1 MCRMTSTLLCC
12 TFFLSTFMRAAFCQD
27 TSSLMTIKN
36 DSVGIQLE
44 SMTID
49 VNVVGNIATTTVQM
63 TFYNTIDRILEGEFN
78 FPLAAGQTVFRFG
91 MDVNGK
97 MREGV
102 MVDKDKGRR
111 AFERIVR
118 QGIDPG
124 LLEMTRGN
132 NYKARVYPIPA
143 NGRKSIVI
151 GYEEE
156 LAATGDAVYS
166 MAMHYGFIHHFQL
179 NIEVFN
185 QAVEPRLIKN
195 DLVNFRFEQ
204 WHSAFK
210 ASHKTTNFIG
220 NKSLSFAIP
229 QKAEERIFFQQAP
242 GNNFFYVTCNPE
254 IIQRRKKLPQSILIL
269 WDVSLS
275 AAHRDLEKEL
285 KLLERYFKNF
295 TAVAVQV
302 ITFSNTIIS
311 DEHFIINNGKSDVLR
326 KQLASAVLDG
336 GTNIGCLSLS
346 HLKADEALLFSDGIF
361 NLGKNHLSPPAYPV
375 YAINSNPVADHNEL
389 KNIAQASDGMYINLL
404 SKTIAEGET
413 LLLHNQFQFISANY
427 SKSFSEVYPSQPQP
441 VIGTFSIA
449 GKLSGQQ
456 ASITLNFG
464 IGKEIT
470 YSKTVLIQPQ
480 TETTSTNVSRLWAH
494 KKIDQLNAA
503 PEANREAITQT
514 ATQYSIVTPT
524 TSLIVLDRV
533 EDYVQYEISPPAE
546 LKEAYDEL
554 VRKYK
559 ERERVSRTDILKSS
573 LKDYKNEIDWWIND
587 ETDPVMDGQAH
598 QPLRQIE
605 SREVPQQA
613 APEPQRDVP
622 VQQRSE
628 VTSEPRLI
636 ISNHPDYNRVIRG
649 KVTADDGSAIPGVN
663 VLLKGTNVGTVT
675 DVDGVY
681 ELNIPNEGG
690 ELTFSFIGYATHEE
704 VVQERSVINQ
714 QMKPDIQELSE
725 IVVVAAGSE
734 SVHRAM
740 GYATT
745 TAPGDALQGRVAGI
759 STNSDGQSQI
769 SIRGNTNLNFG
780 NNPLYIIDGKPAT
793 PEEAAQLQGSEIGN
807 INVIRGENATAL
819 YGNRGSDGVIVIMSK
834 AAMENDLILPD
845 SITAKFERGIVIREW
860 NPEASYLDSLK
871 ATPKEK
877 RYQVYQQL
885 RKQYEHTPA
894 FFLIVGDFFV
904 AEGESL
910 IGLRILSNIAEM
922 ELENH
927 ELLKVLAYRFTQ
939 LGETSL
945 AIGLLQK
952 AVILRGNEPQSY
964 RDLAL
969 AYEKNGDYQLAL
981 KNFLHII
988 FMDGEQNDWDNRFP
1002 MIKNIVID
1010 EMNHLIRKHSK
1021 MLDLSQVPRELIKM
1035 MPSDIRVVL
1044 DWNALETD
1052 IDLWITEPNGE
1063 QCYYKNPLTH
1073 IGGRISEDFTNGYG
1087 PEVYQLKHAL
1097 PGTYKV
1103 SVDFFDTRVQ
1113 RISGPV
1119 TLQVTLYTHYGTSQ
1133 EQKQQLTMQLDAK
1146 EKKSLPVAELV
1157 FERKK

>member
-1 MCRMTSTLLCC
+1 MRRMTSTLLCC
-12 TFFLSTFMRAAFCQD
+12 IFFLSTFIHVAFCQD

-44 SMTID
+44 SMTIG

-63 TFYNTIDRILEGEFN
+63 TFYNTVDRVLEGELN
-78 FPLAAGQTVFRFG
+78 FPLADGQTVFRFA

-111 AFERIVR
+111 VFERIVR

-124 LLEMTRGN
+124 LLEMTKGN
-132 NYKARVYPIPA
+132 NYKTRVYPIPA

-166 MAMHYGFIHHFQL
+166 MAMRYGFIHNFQL

-185 QAVEPRLIKN
+185 QAIEPKLIKN
-195 DLVNFRFEQ
+195 DLVNFRFER

-210 ASHKTTNFIG
+210 ASYKATNFIG
-220 NKSLSFAIP
+220 NKSLRFAIP
-229 QKAEERIFFQQAP
+229 QKAEERIFFQQTP

-254 IIQRRKKLPQSILIL
+254 ISERRKTLPQSVLIL

-285 KLLERYFKNF
+285 TVLERYLNNF
-295 TAVAVQV
+295 TAVAVQL
-302 ITFSNTIIS
+302 ITFSNTIVS
-311 DEHFIINNGKSDVLR
+311 NEHFTINNGKSDVLR
-326 KQLASAVLDG
+326 KQLRSAVTDG
-336 GTNIGCLSLS
+336 ATNIGCLDLN

-361 NLGKNHLSPPAYPV
+361 NLGKNHLLPPAYPV
-375 YAINSNPVADHNEL
+375 YAINSNPVGDHNEL
-389 KNIAQASDGMYINLL
+389 KNIAQASGGMYINLL
-404 SKTIAEGET
+404 SKSIEEGEA
-413 LLLHNQFQFISANY
+413 LLLNNQFQFISASY
-427 SKSFSEVYPSQPQP
+427 SKSLSEVYPSQPQP
-441 VIGTFSIA
+441 VSGTFSIA

-470 YSKTVLIQPQ
+470 YSKTILIQPQ

-494 KKIDQLNAA
+494 KKIDQLNAS

-514 ATQYSIVTPT
+514 ATQYSIVTPL
-524 TSLIVLDRV
+524 TSLIVLDRI
-533 EDYVQYEISPPAE
+533 EDYIQYEIRPPAE
-546 LKEAYDEL
+546 LKDAYDKLMREH
-554 VRKYK
+554 K
-559 ERERVSRTDILKSS
+559 ERERASREDILKSS
-573 LKDYKNEIDWWIND
+573 FEDYKKQIAWWINNKKD
-587 ETDPVMDGQAH
+587 AVVEGQA
-598 QPLRQIE
+598 QQRLQQIE

-613 APEPQRDVP
+613 APQPQRDVP

-649 KVTADDGSAIPGVN
+649 KVTADDGSGIPGVN
-663 VLLKGTNVGTVT
+663 VLLKGTSVGTVT
-675 DVDGVY
+675 DVGGMY
-681 ELNIPNEGG
+681 ELNVPDEGG
-690 ELTFSFIGYATHEE
+690 VLTFSFIGYATHEE
-704 VVQERSVINQ
+704 AVQERSVVNQ

-725 IVVVAAGSE
+725 IVVVTGAERE
-734 SVHRAM
+734 SRAM

-745 TAPGDALQGRVAGI
+745 TVMGDALQGRVGGVSI
-759 STNSDGQSQI
+759 DNDSQPQVM
-769 SIRGNTNLNFG
+769 IRGNTSLNLG

-793 PEEAAQLQGSEIGN
+793 PEEAAKLQGPDIGN
-807 INVIRGENATAL
+807 INVIKGENATAL
-819 YGNRGSDGVIVIMSK
+819 YGSRASDGVIVIMSK
-834 AAMENDLILPD
+834 AAVADDLVLPD
-845 SITAKFERGIVIREW
+845 SVTEKFERGIIVAKEW

-877 RYQVYQQL
+877 RYDVYQQL
-885 RKQYEHTPA
+885 RKQYENTPA
-894 FFLIVGDFFV
+894 FFLIVGNFFV

-952 AVILRGNEPQSY
+952 TVILRGNEPQSY

-988 FMDGEQNDWDNRFP
+988 FMDGEQNNWDDRFP

-1010 EMNHLIRKHSK
+1010 EMNNLIRKHSK
-1021 MLDLSQVPRELIKM
+1021 TLDLSQVPKELIKV
-1035 MPSDIRVVL
+1035 MPIDIRIVL

-1063 QCYYKNPLTH
+1063 QCYYKNPLTRL
-1073 IGGRISEDFTNGYG
+1073 GGRISEDFTNGYG
-1087 PEVYQLKHAL
+1087 PEVYQLKQAL
-1097 PGTYKV
+1097 PGTYNV

-1113 RISGPV
+1113 KISGPV
-1119 TLQVTLYTHYGTSQ
+1119 TLQVTLYTYYGTTR
-1133 EQKQQLTMQLDAK
+1133 EQKRQLTVQLDAK

-1157 FERKK
+1157 FEKKK